1 MKKLFNKA
9 IKQRLRRYNNYRA
22 RRSTGL
28 GRVGRSNYK
37 FPIALDPIVWNSDQ
51 YNSQNLNINITET
64 LENNQQFI
72 NLKNMYQYV
81 RIDGV
86 SLKAIPQPIN
96 GTYPPSS
103 WAYLFGNDNMII
115 QYSAIPRLPGAKLY
129 RSDRTTT
136 HFFRRIGRQK
146 DFGWYNDDIEQDSKF
161 SIRVR
166 FSEPPNDGKI
176 IFMVKVFTTFS
187 MLIQYG
193 TEPGEKSEKLYK
205 HVVANAGTNDS
216 MVSFLTTKNEILNDE
231 IGDKEEEINT
241 MSKTIN
247 NLKQQIKNLEN
258 QLKRRRVMQETKK
271 KFTPII
277 TFDEFSPESVM
288 NAEIAKLNKSV
299 QSVPSDKPPKL
310 IKQKQEQEDPPDKF
324 DPSYDPTKFVE
335 AVSAEVA
342 ERLVEQQYIN
352 EQPTL
357 QKKQKILD
365 QLHQQAQGKH
375 KRHNKK

>member
-1 MKKLFNKA
+1 M
-9 IKQRLRRYNNYRA
+9 QRLRRLKINRA

-37 FPIALDPIVWNSDQ
+37 FPIALDPIVWYDDQ

-64 LENNQQFI
+64 LESNQQFI

-86 SLKAIPQPIN
+86 SLKAIPQPVN
-96 GTYPPSS
+96 GFYPPSA
-103 WAYLFGNDNMII
+103 WAYLFGNDNMLI

-129 RSDRTTT
+129 PSNRTTT

-166 FSEPPNDGKI
+166 FSEQPNNGKF

-193 TEPGEKSEKLYK
+193 TGSKETDEKLYK
-205 HVVANAGTNDS
+205 NVVTNAGVNDS

-231 IGDKEEEINT
+231 LGEKEEQVDELNQ
-241 MSKTIN
+241 MVK
-247 NLKQQIKNLEN
+247 NLKIQIKNLEKQIN
-258 QLKRRRVMQETKK
+258 KQK
-271 KFTPII
+271 II
-277 TFDEFSPESVM
+277 KV
-288 NAEIAKLNKSV
+288 NAKLNKSNLSEFHELTPFE
-299 QSVPSDKPPKL
+299 QMMQMNPDTVPLQRIENPPKL
-310 IKQKQEQEDPPDKF
+310 IAQKPKQPKQEEEDPPDKF
-324 DPSYDPTKFVE
+324 DPSTEPIKFVE

-342 ERLVEQQYIN
+342 ERLVEQQYVK

-357 QKKQKILD
+357 QKHQKILD